1 MVSYLKMAAAVV
13 SSERLILNFLLE
25 ISNASVT
32 EIFLD
37 VFIVNL
43 ILFHQGSL
51 FWAQHYG
58 TICSKQLDDLFAND
72 IPTKPLST
80 MSVDCLEQRGF
91 NGLQV
96 YCDCY
101 ISAGL
106 KHLGL
111 VTAEDEI
118 GYFCHFEASKC

>member
-1 MVSYLKMAAAVV
+1 
-13 SSERLILNFLLE
+13 
-25 ISNASVT
+25 
-32 EIFLD
+32 
-37 VFIVNL
+37 
-43 ILFHQGSL
+43 
-51 FWAQHYG
+51 
-58 TICSKQLDDLFAND
+58 
-72 IPTKPLST
+72 

-111 VTAEDEI
+111 GNCSTSCFCFLSVTAEDEI
-118 GYFCHFEASKC
+118 GYFCHFEASKQYFSLQTPPVVACLTSDVHLLYTGKKLEYPNQDVYRPFAFDKSIK